1 MDKFRRIISQFLP
14 MILIFLFVKYPRK
27 FAELSNSIL
36 GKLFAVIV
44 IIFYV
49 SIDYVYGLFVC
60 LLIIFYYQTDFV
72 ERMCEG
78 FENGN
83 TIDMENGNSIDLENI
98 EIPKDGNILYG
109 PDLENPQEGFEELKD
124 VYSTTESESLSL
136 GDREKFCKVHCKNG
150 HLINK
155 GQIVKPEMSE
165 HVFPEIESK
174 DRCNICDPSC
184 KFKMIENRFP
194 KQK

>member
-1 MDKFRRIISQFLP
+1 MDKVRRIIFQFLP

-27 FAELSNSIL
+27 FAEFSNGIL
-36 GKLFAVIV
+36 GKLFAVII

-49 SIDYVYGLFVC
+49 SVDYVYGLLVC
-60 LLIIFYYQTDFV
+60 LLIIFYYQTDFM

-78 FENGN
+78 FEGVDP
-83 TIDMENGNSIDLENI
+83 IENPTPTTIDLENI

-109 PDLENPQEGFEELKD
+109 PNLEVSKEGFVEIKD
-124 VYSTTESESLSL
+124 VYSSTDSETISLD
-136 GDREKFCKVHCKNG
+136 DRDKFCKLHCKNG

-155 GQIVKPEMSE
+155 GQIVKPEMAE
-165 HVFPEIESK
+165 HVFPEIETK

-184 KFKMIENRFP
+184 QFKMIDNRFP
-194 KQK
+194 NRK